1 MGMRIWCLNDEI
13 RSRPSGPSRWL
24 GLGEKG
30 RVGQEKVTFGGTR
43 RYIGRPGSLY
53 RPGSQRGA
61 AQLRRSRLG
70 RCRKR
75 QVCAAPSGG
84 RQAVTNNTIYIIL

>member
-1 MGMRIWCLNDEI
+1 MRIGVLNDEI
-13 RSRPSGPSRWL
+13 AAMRASGR
-24 GLGEKG
+24 G
-30 RVGQEKVTFGGTR
+30 RVVGWGLAKKRRCGRKVTFGGTK

-53 RPGSQRGA
+53 RSGEQRGA
-61 AQLRRSRLG
+61 VQLRRSRLG

-84 RQAVTNNTIYIIL
+84 GQAVTNNTI